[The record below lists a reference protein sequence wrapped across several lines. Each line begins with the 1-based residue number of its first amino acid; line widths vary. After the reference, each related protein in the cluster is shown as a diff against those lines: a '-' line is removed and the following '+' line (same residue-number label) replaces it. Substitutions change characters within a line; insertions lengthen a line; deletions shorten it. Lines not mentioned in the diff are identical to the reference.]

1 MKSATE
7 KYCCSSAEFP
17 HAQVGT
23 AYRGMGQEDLGCWR
37 SDSSLGLGTLLCLRA
52 QEPDCCWT
60 GEAGTWMQEL
70 DLENLQAV
78 NNQLPKKMS
87 VKHSFPTKPHL
98 SLLIITAV
106 INKINK
112 HIKADDLCNKI
123 VTKSL
128 NYFAHNPYFFQGTQP
143 YSCYWDERE
152 PSRDCTCITYF
163 SIKQLIKVCIP
174 STAML

>member
-1 MKSATE
+1 MLRLGL
-7 KYCCSSAEFP
+7 P
-17 HAQVGT
+17 VG
-23 AYRGMGQEDLGCWR
+23 AWGKRIWAAGR

-60 GEAGTWMQEL
+60 GEGGTWMQEE
-70 DLENLQAV
+70 DLENLQAE

-87 VKHSFPTKPHL
+87 VKHGFPTKPHL

-112 HIKADDLCNKI
+112 HIKVDDLCNKI